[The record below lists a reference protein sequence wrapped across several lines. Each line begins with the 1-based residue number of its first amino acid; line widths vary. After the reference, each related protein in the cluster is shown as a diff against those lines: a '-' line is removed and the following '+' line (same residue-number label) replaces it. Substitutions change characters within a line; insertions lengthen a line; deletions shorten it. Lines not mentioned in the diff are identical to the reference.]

1 VSPSAVFAGLATFDL
16 IHLVDTPPGP
26 DEKVTALRQ
35 AVAAGG
41 PATTAAVTFAHLGG
55 TATLVTA
62 VGAHPLAAGIRA
74 DVAACGVHLV
84 DLAAD
89 DPAPPAVSSIRVSA
103 GTGTRSVV
111 SRNAAD
117 RDPDPPADL
126 DELLVG
132 ADLVLVDG
140 HHPRLARAVA
150 GRRLTILDGGSWK
163 PHLPDLLPRV
173 DIAVC
178 SADLRDPDGGP
189 TVAALRRRGVP
200 WVAVTSGAGP
210 IRWAGPDGG
219 AGAVAVPE
227 TTAVDT
233 TGAGDVFHG
242 AFAHAIAAAGRLDAA
257 VFAAA
262 LADAAAV
269 AARSVGSFGTRDWMA
284 AGRLE

>member
-16 IHLVDTPPGP
+16 IQLVDRPPGP
-26 DEKVTALRQ
+26 NEKVTALRQ

-41 PATTAAVTFAHLGG
+41 PAATAAATFAHLGG

-74 DVAACGVHLV
+74 DLAACGVQLV

-117 RDPDPPADL
+117 RDLDPPADL
-126 DELLVG
+126 EDLLAG
-132 ADLVLVDG
+132 ADLVLIDG

-163 PHLPDLLPRV
+163 PHLPEVLPRV
-173 DIAVC
+173 DVAVC
-178 SADLRDPDGGP
+178 SADLRDPDGAP
-189 TVAALRRRGVP
+189 TLEALRRRGVP
-200 WVAVTSGAGP
+200 WVAVTGGADP

-219 AGAVAVPE
+219 GEVAVPA
-227 TTAVDT
+227 TAAVDT

-242 AFAHAIAAAGRLDAA
+242 AFAFAVARAGRLDAA
-257 VFAAA
+257 VFGSA
-262 LADAAAV
+262 LAEAAAV
-269 AARSVGSFGTRDWMA
+269 AARSVRSFGTREWMRP
-284 AGRLE
+284 GRLE